1 MSIATAMIIVRRI
14 KNHTNAVRQ
23 SILMIDKIE
32 IILQYNSLTISEIF
46 KNLSLS
52 SNFTLLNFLNEINK
66 QIGMGLDYENIYAT
80 VLDDLSF
87 TKCYDFQDREYM
99 KGFLSMLGK
108 SDVSGQIANCKM
120 YKELFKTKLSVLEKN
135 EDDRCKS
142 LTAFVIGIGIMISI
156 ILI

>member
-1 MSIATAMIIVRRI
+1 MIIVRRI

-66 QIGMGLDYENIYAT
+66 QIGMGFDYENIYAI

-87 TKCYDFQDREYM
+87 TKSYDFQDREYM

>member
-32 IILQYNSLTISEIF
+32 IIVQYNSLTISEIF